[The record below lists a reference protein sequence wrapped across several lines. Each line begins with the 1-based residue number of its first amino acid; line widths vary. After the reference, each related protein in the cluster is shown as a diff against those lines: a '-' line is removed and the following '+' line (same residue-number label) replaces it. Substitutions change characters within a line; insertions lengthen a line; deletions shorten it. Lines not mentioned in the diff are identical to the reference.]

1 MNCFERIEAVLAL
14 EKPDRVPLSPLL
26 DHWAATYTGLTNA
39 RLMADPEARIRAVL
53 QTAKDFHW
61 DMTYIADTTNP
72 ILLRLGVPQR
82 LLLPGVD
89 LPETSVHQFEEKG
102 FLRAEDYDLLAA
114 DGLFPF
120 LQAVMQRIYPDITL
134 ESALRDLSDASR
146 KMDEHLRKVQQ
157 AGIVPAV
164 GFVLPGPAFEY
175 FCLGRG
181 ILETAMDLRRRL
193 GKMKEAARAFREGI
207 LPLAVEAVERN
218 GVRRVFIGMS
228 RSSPAFIPPQIFEEL
243 VLPDLEFYVD
253 GLVQNRIVPWFH
265 FDTDWT
271 KFLPYFRK
279 FPRAACA
286 AEFDGFTD
294 MTRAREILGG
304 IMAIKGDV
312 PASLL
317 AFGTRDEVLQYC
329 RDLIQRAGRD
339 GGFILS
345 SGCSIPANAREENV
359 RAMTEA
365 VETFGRYSG

>member
-1 MNCFERIEAVLAL
+1 MNSFERIEAVLAL

-39 RLMADPEARIRAVL
+39 RLMQDSQARIRAVL
-53 QTAKDFHW
+53 QTAKDFQW
-61 DMTYIADTTNP
+61 DMTYIADTANP
-72 ILLRLGVPQR
+72 TLLRLGVPQR

-120 LQAVMQRIYPDITL
+120 LQAVMERIYPEITL
-134 ESALRDLSDASR
+134 ESALRDLSDASQE
-146 KMDEHLRKVQQ
+146 MDEHLLQVQQ

-181 ILETAMDLRRRL
+181 ITQTAMDLRRRL

-207 LPLAVEAVERN
+207 LPLALEAVERN

-228 RSSPAFIPPQIFEEL
+228 RSSPAFIPPRIFEEL

-253 GLVQNRIVPWFH
+253 GLTRARIVPWFH

-271 KFLPYFRK
+271 RFLPYFRK

-294 MTRAREILGG
+294 MVKAREILGG

-312 PASLL
+312 PSSLL

-329 RDLIQRAGRD
+329 RDLIQKAGRD

-345 SGCSIPANAREENV
+345 SGCSIPANARVENV

-365 VETFGRYSG
+365 AEAFGRYST

>member
-1 MNCFERIEAVLAL
+1 MKACERIEAVLAL

-39 RLMADPEARIRAVL
+39 KLMKDPHARIQAVL
-53 QTAKDFHW
+53 QTARDFHW
-61 DMTYIADTTNP
+61 DMTYIADTANP
-72 ILLRLGVPQR
+72 TLLRLGVPQR

-102 FLRAEDYDLLAA
+102 FLHAEDYDLLAA
-114 DGLFPF
+114 EGLFPF
-120 LQAVMQRIYPDITL
+120 LQAVMERIYPETTL
-134 ESALRDLSDASR
+134 ESALQDLSDASVE
-146 KMDEHLRKVQQ
+146 MDEHLWLVGE

-181 ILETAMDLRRRL
+181 ITETALDLRRRL
-193 GKMKEAARAFREGI
+193 GKMKEAARAFREGV

-218 GVRRVFIGMS
+218 GVCRVFIGMS

-253 GLVQNRIVPWFH
+253 SLVQTRIVPWFH

-294 MTRAREILGG
+294 MKKAREVLGD

-317 AFGTRDEVLQYC
+317 AFGTRDEVLEYC
-329 RDLIQRAGRD
+329 KNLIRTVGRD

-345 SGCSIPANAREENV
+345 SGCSIPANARVQNV

-365 VETFGRYSG
+365 VEAWGWSSG